1 MGSTPILLV
10 REVFSMKSKRL
21 LILLAP
27 FTLGVNA
34 ETLSESV
41 SVSTAGQKQEIIPSA
56 GPQISSVQMSGI
68 NQSATR
74 EQLPG
79 AATTKVTEVAR
90 KQASSEN
97 VMPVGQQ
104 QTEAHSS
111 KVQSSVTE
119 SAEDWQLLPQTNEE
133 ADLVNKM
140 FDKSEQNSIQANSNI
155 TPETAS
161 KVEVSTVTDGSSLHV
176 AESAIPTKTAT
187 SATPTSTS
195 QPIPKPVLSTDINE
209 SNTPT
214 GSALQFVPTPLP
226 DGSLGKQ
233 NTLKVPMP
241 RFIPASVSDDSD
253 KAVASTAF
261 TSQSISKHMPSMDI
275 NKSDT
280 PIDSALEFTPA
291 PVPAATELVK
301 ENVSDYLVSQAQN
314 KLNEANT
321 QSEEKLKQDVQEIH
335 ENIKDINDDVASI
348 RENLSLLTVAI
359 AEKTGNI
366 DAALLKSDDDKGS
379 KKRKKTSSDTLSVV
393 DEQEEI
399 TQQDNDDSGDAYDE
413 YSENK
418 SSKPIQEESGKK
430 ISHDLSEEKEDLKQ
444 HEKMLSNELEEET
457 LSGELSKD
465 RMLENDVDVE
475 TGVLSNRRQ
484 KDDTNGSEFSLILQE
499 LKKVNSKVNIIDDK
513 VNDLSMKKTEIDET
527 DKTITNEIKKKN
539 N

>member
-1 MGSTPILLV
+1 
-10 REVFSMKSKRL
+10 
-21 LILLAP
+21 
-27 FTLGVNA
+27 
-34 ETLSESV
+34 
-41 SVSTAGQKQEIIPSA
+41 
-56 GPQISSVQMSGI
+56 
-68 NQSATR
+68 
-74 EQLPG
+74 
-79 AATTKVTEVAR
+79 
-90 KQASSEN
+90 
-97 VMPVGQQ
+97 
-104 QTEAHSS
+104 
-111 KVQSSVTE
+111 
-119 SAEDWQLLPQTNEE
+119 
-133 ADLVNKM
+133 
-140 FDKSEQNSIQANSNI
+140 
-155 TPETAS
+155 
-161 KVEVSTVTDGSSLHV
+161 
-176 AESAIPTKTAT
+176 
-187 SATPTSTS
+187 
-195 QPIPKPVLSTDINE
+195 
-209 SNTPT
+209 
-214 GSALQFVPTPLP
+214 
-226 DGSLGKQ
+226 
-233 NTLKVPMP
+233 
-241 RFIPASVSDDSD
+241 
-253 KAVASTAF
+253 
-261 TSQSISKHMPSMDI
+261 MDI